1 MKKSYFGIM
10 QPLMFGAR
18 PSRSGPAVPPVID
31 SSALTFTSYYEDGGL
46 MQINGAKATGYT
58 DLQWQRQA
66 DGSWQDVAGQ
76 TSLNL
81 SRVTSLAEQGNYRL
95 RAVNGDSEPVYSSV
109 VPAKCAFI
117 YMQNDIAPSDSTFVQ
132 NSKTEYTWTTGA
144 GVKYLSAFLRYWDDP
159 SSNVRRLT
167 RSDVSWTTSNS
178 TVAPVTNFNSNG
190 NGQLQPNLKAGS
202 AVVTVSGGTMQTKF
216 NLIVS

>member
-18 PSRSGPAVPPVID
+18 PSNSGPAVPPVID
-31 SSALTFTSYYEDGGL
+31 SSSLTFTSYYEDGGL

-58 DLQWQRQA
+58 DLQWQRQVG
-66 DGSWQDVAGQ
+66 GSWQDVAGQ
-76 TSLNL
+76 TSLNF

-95 RAVNGDSEPVYSSV
+95 RAVNGNSEPVYSSV

-117 YMQNDIAPSDSTFVQ
+117 YMQNDVDRQDPKFVQ
-132 NSKTEYTWTTGA
+132 NSKKEYTWTTTP
-144 GVKYLSAFLRYWDDP
+144 GVKYLGAFLRYWDAPDN
-159 SSNVRRLT
+159 NVRRLA
-167 RSDVSWTTSNS
+167 RDEIIWTTSDS
-178 TVAPVTNFNSNG
+178 TVAPVTNFNGSS
-190 NGQLQPNLKAGS
+190 GQLQPNLKSGR
-202 AVVTVSGGTMQTKF
+202 AVITVSGWTLKTKL